1 MGVRVLVCL
10 YVFKK
15 GKTAEPKFYGWF
27 KNNTSKVLT
36 FFEFSQRKTRKST
49 KLKVAVKTIFQK
61 YDY

>member
-36 FFEFSQRKTRKST
+36 FFQIFT
-49 KLKVAVKTIFQK
+49 KKNKKIHEINGRS
-61 YDY
+61 